1 MTTTPRPYLESD
13 APILPAD
20 VDSARHR
27 AAVARI
33 EYELASIDRKLAR
46 LHDRRAL
53 AAAWIFVA
61 FAAFSIVVVFS
72 AADSRMRIAGI
83 FGSSVFAAAA
93 IALLAMTPRLR
104 RDYRAVHEYL
114 RRERLRFQTMLA
126 ELRSESARY
135 ESTQL

>member
-1 MTTTPRPYLESD
+1 MTTRPYLSSD
-13 APILPAD
+13 APLLSSD

-33 EYELASIDRKLAR
+33 EHELATLDRRLAR

-53 AAAWIFVA
+53 AAAWV
-61 FAAFSIVVVFS
+61 FAALAACSIVFVFG
-72 AADSRMRIAGI
+72 AADPRMRFAGI

-104 RDYRAVHEYL
+104 RDYRAVHAYL
-114 RRERLRFQTMLA
+114 RRERLRFASMLA
-126 ELRSESARY
+126 DLRSESARHD
-135 ESTQL
+135 STQL